1 VTFPTW
7 RGNLNPVDSL
17 VGTFVAKRDISNYG
31 DSYYLVVRCE
41 GKWAAQLVEE
51 QTFAVA
57 VELWHEA
64 ELELYQ
70 QVAVVLNA

>member
-1 VTFPTW
+1 M
-7 RGNLNPVDSL
+7 L
-17 VGTFVAKRDISNYG
+17 
-31 DSYYLVVRCE
+31 
-41 GKWAAQLVEE
+41 E